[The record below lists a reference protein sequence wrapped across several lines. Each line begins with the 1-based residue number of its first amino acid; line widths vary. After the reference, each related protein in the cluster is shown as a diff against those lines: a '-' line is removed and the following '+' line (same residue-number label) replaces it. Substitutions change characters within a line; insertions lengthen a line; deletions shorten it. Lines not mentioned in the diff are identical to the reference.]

1 MTTVGVGPVTMVGA
15 TPITTGPMDG
25 ITPTTLGDGT
35 THGDTTVGDGP
46 DTTVGATLTTD
57 GDMLAIM
64 AGAAIMVI
72 GTVPTITTTD
82 TTAEIMPTCPE
93 EGAIPTT
100 TVLDWPPEAI
110 ATPVR
115 IEPIVDAPMQQWPEI
130 IWPIEALEP
139 IEVAPLSEGP

>member
-1 MTTVGVGPVTMVGA
+1 MIIVGAGPVTMVGA

-25 ITPTTLGDGT
+25 TTHTTLGDGI

-64 AGAAIMVI
+64 AGAAITVI

-93 EGAIPTT
+93 EGAIPII

-110 ATPVR
+110 AVPVR
-115 IEPIVDAPMQQWPEI
+115 IEPIVDAPMQQWPET
-130 IWPIEALEP
+130 IWPIKAPEAT
-139 IEVAPLSEGP
+139 EVALLLEGP

>member
-1 MTTVGVGPVTMVGA
+1 MIIVGAGPVTMVGA

-25 ITPTTLGDGT
+25 TTHTTLGDGI

-64 AGAAIMVI
+64 AGAAITVI

-93 EGAIPTT
+93 EEAIPTI

-110 ATPVR
+110 AVPVR
-115 IEPIVDAPMQQWPEI
+115 IEPIVDAPMQQWPET
-130 IWPIEALEP
+130 IWPIKAPEAT
-139 IEVAPLSEGP
+139 EVALLLEGP